1 MVVSARARQ
10 RMSLL
15 CFQPPYMLLQ
25 VIFLI
30 YMLAYID
37 IALHTFY
44 REIWPK
50 SSLNFLHCSSFFSP
64 FWSLRLSWR
73 VTHLRD
79 LIK

>member
-1 MVVSARARQ
+1 MVMSARARQ

-15 CFQPPYMLLQ
+15 RFQPPYMLLQ

-44 REIWPK
+44 RESWPK
-50 SSLNFLHCSSFFSP
+50 SSLKFFALQLIFLPILAITIELASHTP
-64 FWSLRLSWR
+64 
-73 VTHLRD
+73 
-79 LIK
+79 